1 MTELD
6 IRIAET
12 KGRIQELRHLEKYEE
27 CMALETELAEL
38 EKLKH
43 EL

>member
-6 IRIAET
+6 IRIAEV

-27 CMALETELAEL
+27 CMALETELEEL
-38 EKLKH
+38 QRLKS